1 MITAWEM
8 SRNTN
13 RLVLGLGEGAGA
25 GLILSTKSISGAAPE
40 KLGEGDLQ
48 IRKISE
54 TLTIIKVSLRI
65 KV

>member
-13 RLVLGLGEGAGA
+13 RLVFGLGEGAGA

-48 IRKISE
+48 IRKYQK
-54 TLTIIKVSLRI
+54 L
-65 KV
+65 